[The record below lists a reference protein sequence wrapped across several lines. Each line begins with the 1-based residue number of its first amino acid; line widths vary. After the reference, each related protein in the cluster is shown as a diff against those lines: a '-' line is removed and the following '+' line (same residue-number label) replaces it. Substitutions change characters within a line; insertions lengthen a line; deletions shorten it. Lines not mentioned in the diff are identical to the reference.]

1 MPEAT
6 LATNALLQAL
16 EPSARA
22 RFLPR
27 FQRIEL
33 RRRQT
38 LHHPGQLAET
48 VYFPLSGLVAV
59 LSETL
64 DGDSVQTGMV
74 GCDGAVGA
82 FEAFV
87 GGQYFCKGVVQVPGE
102 ALRLS
107 ATSYREL
114 FNASA
119 VFRSAGERYIEMLLT
134 EARQC
139 VVCNALHPVESRL
152 IRSILDVLDRS
163 CIDGALPLTQETLAQ
178 MLGAQRT
185 TIAVAMSKLQRAG
198 LIKSGRGAVE
208 IRDKA
213 TLERL
218 ACNCRKT
225 LQLARTEIHNLH
237 AEPRR
242 MQSV

>member
-1 MPEAT
+1 M
-6 LATNALLQAL
+6 
-16 EPSARA
+16 
-22 RFLPR
+22 
-27 FQRIEL
+27 
-33 RRRQT
+33 
-38 LHHPGQLAET
+38 
-48 VYFPLSGLVAV
+48 
-59 LSETL
+59 
-64 DGDSVQTGMV
+64 
-74 GCDGAVGA
+74 
-82 FEAFV
+82 
-87 GGQYFCKGVVQVPGE
+87 
-102 ALRLS
+102 
-107 ATSYREL
+107 
-114 FNASA
+114 
-119 VFRSAGERYIEMLLT
+119 
-134 EARQC
+134 
-139 VVCNALHPVESRL
+139 ESRL

-163 CIDGALPLTQETLAQ
+163 CIDGALPP
-178 MLGAQRT
+178 

>member
-1 MPEAT
+1 M
-6 LATNALLQAL
+6 
-16 EPSARA
+16 
-22 RFLPR
+22 
-27 FQRIEL
+27 
-33 RRRQT
+33 
-38 LHHPGQLAET
+38 
-48 VYFPLSGLVAV
+48 
-59 LSETL
+59 
-64 DGDSVQTGMV
+64 
-74 GCDGAVGA
+74 
-82 FEAFV
+82 
-87 GGQYFCKGVVQVPGE
+87 
-102 ALRLS
+102 
-107 ATSYREL
+107 
-114 FNASA
+114 
-119 VFRSAGERYIEMLLT
+119 
-134 EARQC
+134 
-139 VVCNALHPVESRL
+139 ESRL

-242 MQSV
+242 RQSG

>member
-6 LATNALLQAL
+6 LASNALLQAL

-102 ALRLS
+102 AHY
-107 ATSYREL
+107 A
-114 FNASA
+114 
-119 VFRSAGERYIEMLLT
+119 
-134 EARQC
+134 
-139 VVCNALHPVESRL
+139 
-152 IRSILDVLDRS
+152 
-163 CIDGALPLTQETLAQ
+163 
-178 MLGAQRT
+178 
-185 TIAVAMSKLQRAG
+185 
-198 LIKSGRGAVE
+198 
-208 IRDKA
+208 
-213 TLERL
+213 
-218 ACNCRKT
+218 
-225 LQLARTEIHNLH
+225 
-237 AEPRR
+237 
-242 MQSV
+242 

>member
-1 MPEAT
+1 MLVGTRLVGSSGYCAEDVANAGGYT
-6 LATNALLQAL
+6 RDQCSAAGIGAVSAGSVLAA
-16 EPSARA
+16 
-22 RFLPR
+22 
-27 FQRIEL
+27 
-33 RRRQT
+33 
-38 LHHPGQLAET
+38 
-48 VYFPLSGLVAV
+48 FPKN
-59 LSETL
+59 
-64 DGDSVQTGMV
+64 GDSVQTGMV

-139 VVCNALHPVESRL
+139 VVCNALHPVGSRL